1 MKKIL
6 LYTLGVSLGGTLAFG
21 QTTVREYM
29 HFDLVR
35 DWDVNNQVT
44 QTGGGNEVVGS
55 GATALFESN
64 FGQITGNTIGLA
76 QFRTAVGNA
85 FDAGLGGVINFEDA
99 NMTLGSEPFNHPT
112 AGTGLTR
119 PNPAASTL
127 RAGNI
132 IIRRG
137 ERWWFEGTF
146 TDSPYGPY
154 RGKETAAFD
163 GTGPSGPDRAN
174 YSEVFFFEPSSGG
187 LEDKR
192 LGLATSFDLDFD
204 PADMITTVGFAVL
217 NWDNFQSFQRGNS
230 DYPNIHAIATFTD
243 GDTTV
248 DQMSVGFTQQVDSG
262 NDYFFGFEGPEGFYL
277 DGLLVYAIGNESR
290 VFIGL
295 DDLGYVQIPEPAT
308 AATLAALLA
317 AGLAVYVRRRRA

>member
-44 QTGGGNEVVGS
+44 QVGGGNEVVGS

-85 FDAGLGGVINFEDA
+85 FDAGLGGVIDFEDA
-99 NMTLGSEPFNHPT
+99 NRTLGSEPFNHPT
-112 AGTGLTR
+112 AGTLER
-119 PNPAASTL
+119 PNPAADQL

-137 ERWWFEGTF
+137 ERWWFEG
-146 TDSPYGPY
+146 SHAAPY
-154 RGKETAAFD
+154 RGKNTGAFD
-163 GTGPSGPDRAN
+163 GTGPSGPDREE
-174 YSEVFFFEPSSGG
+174 YSEVFFFEPQGG
-187 LEDKR
+187 DQVLGERR
-192 LGLATSFDLDFD
+192 LGLTTSFDLVFD

-217 NWDNFQSFQRGNS
+217 NWDNFQSFQDQNS
-230 DYPNIHAIATFTD
+230 DYPNIHAIASFTD
-243 GDTTV
+243 GNTTV
-248 DQMSVGFTQQVDSG
+248 DQMSVGFTEQVASG
-262 NDYFFGFEGPEGFYL
+262 NDYFFGFQGPDGFYL
-277 DGLLVYAIGNESR
+277 DSLLVYAIGNTTR
-290 VFIGL
+290 VFIGV

-317 AGLAVYVRRRRA
+317 AGLAVYIRRRRA